1 MASRTFNIPKTKGK
15 TKVLKTRDGTDVA
28 ARYFV

>member
-1 MASRTFNIPKTKGK
+1 MTSRTINVRPTGKPKVMK
-15 TKVLKTRDGTDVA
+15 TADGTDVA